1 MQPHRHRSLSTWI
14 AILAILLNALMPTL
28 SVALER
34 PRAPSGNSGWIEVC
48 STQGTFWVRLA
59 PDGQLLEQTTR
70 PPENT
75 APAAQHG
82 EHCLYCLSHA
92 GSFGLAPSS
101 YAGLPAVPP
110 RNPALGDGLTATFTA
125 YAWRAPAA
133 RAPPVSLA

>member
-59 PDGQLLEQTTR
+59 PDGQLLEQTI
-70 PPENT
+70 
-75 APAAQHG
+75 
-82 EHCLYCLSHA
+82 Y
-92 GSFGLAPSS
+92 F
-101 YAGLPAVPP
+101 
-110 RNPALGDGLTATFTA
+110 
-125 YAWRAPAA
+125 
-133 RAPPVSLA
+133 